1 MPGLCRFRMYMHKAV
16 SRGLSG
22 YDFKILQRALERLFL
37 VGGRG
42 LDTGTNGIFH
52 ALCCLQ
58 GLTGYQLRSQSAAL
72 RTCMYL
78 HLQAQAGTHPVKTH
92 LS

>member
-1 MPGLCRFRMYMHKAV
+1 MSMHKAV

-22 YDFKILQRALERLFL
+22 YDFKILPRALERLFL

-42 LDTGTNGIFH
+42 LDTDTNGNSTHCVACRDLLIM
-52 ALCCLQ
+52 
-58 GLTGYQLRSQSAAL
+58 YQLRSQSAAL